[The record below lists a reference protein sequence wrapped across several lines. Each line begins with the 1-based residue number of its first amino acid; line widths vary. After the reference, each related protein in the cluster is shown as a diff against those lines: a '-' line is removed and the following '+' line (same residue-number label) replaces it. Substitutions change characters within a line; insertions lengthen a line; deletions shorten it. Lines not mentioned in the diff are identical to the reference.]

1 MANTYKNI
9 VITPNTGSTTG
20 DPTIVFSGGDSTNNT
35 DIELVVYPTANGT
48 LSFEGTAGQLFSI
61 TNDLSNTIFSVN
73 DVSGLPLIEV
83 NVASQQITL
92 GQYYGNVGIGTAAG
106 NSSNYKLDVAG
117 GANISLPNLTVG
129 GTNVI
134 AAIVASNANAVTL
147 SANVNVL
154 AATFAA
160 ANANNIS
167 LSANV
172 NVLAAT
178 FAAANANNISLS
190 ANVNTLAAS
199 FVSNSQTLSANVNT
213 LAASFVSNSQTL
225 SANVNTLA
233 ASFVSNSQTLSAN
246 VNTLAA
252 TFAAANANNISLS
265 ANVNLIAGLITNL
278 TLENL
283 PSAFVKRSVTA
294 ATTANIALYGT
305 QTIDGVAVSAGNR
318 VLVKDQT
325 LANQNGLYVVSATA
339 WARSADADV
348 IGDIASAMVAVDAGT
363 TNGGKLYDTNIKITD
378 TLNTTSI
385 VWNRIIDDGA
395 IYTYAAPVT
404 AYGALN
410 VAYIAAN
417 TNAISLSANVNTL
430 AATFAAANANNI
442 SLSANVNTL
451 AATFAAANAN
461 NISLSANVNVLAAT
475 FAAANANNISLSANV
490 NVLAATFAAA
500 NANNISLSANVNTLA
515 ASFVSNSQT
524 LSANVNVL
532 AGNKL
537 SNVSGTSFNGN
548 FFVPAGNVGIGTAS
562 PIFRLQILKTGPA
575 SATADIGTGDG
586 NKFLYLNSNT
596 SPGSYNGMVQA
607 NDVSIIYGV
616 TNGADVSPS
625 GMVIAPWSGSNRGI
639 RIDNGGNV
647 GIGKPIPT
655 APLHVAHATT
665 NPLAVLESTGTQDI
679 ALWFTRSGTAKW
691 YVYNDNASNGLNFGI
706 NGGLNPALKITSAG
720 VAMFSAAANTTSL
733 GVGTAASGVTGEI
746 RATNNI
752 TAYYSSDKS
761 LKENI
766 KRIENAIKKIMSI
779 SGVEFD
785 WTQEFIDAHGGEDG
799 YFVRKHDVGV
809 IAQDIEKV
817 LPEVVATKQDGTKA
831 VKYDRIVALLIEAI
845 KDQQEQIDELKRL
858 KSNN

>member
-490 NVLAATFAAA
+490 N
-500 NANNISLSANVNTLA
+500 TLA

>member
-83 NVASQQITL
+83 NVASQRITL

-178 FAAANANNISLS
+178 FAAANANNIS
-190 ANVNTLAAS
+190 
-199 FVSNSQTLSANVNT
+199 LSANVNT

>member
-83 NVASQQITL
+83 NVASQRITL

-178 FAAANANNISLS
+178 FAAANANNIS
-190 ANVNTLAAS
+190 
-199 FVSNSQTLSANVNT
+199 LSANVNT

-417 TNAISLSANVNTL
+417 TNA
-430 AATFAAANANNI
+430 I